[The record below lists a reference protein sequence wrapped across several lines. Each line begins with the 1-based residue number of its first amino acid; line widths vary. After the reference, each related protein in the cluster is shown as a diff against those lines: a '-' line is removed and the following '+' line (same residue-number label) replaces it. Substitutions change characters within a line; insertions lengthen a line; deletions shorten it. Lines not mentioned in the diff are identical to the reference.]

1 MKERQVELAEDVAQ
15 AKFIRRRETAEVER
29 DAASAAGDMGRLAE
43 ITEAG
48 IRTGLFDE
56 SDAREYYRNAVTTHQ
71 YKMSTQMAIANPE
84 KMLDSI
90 RPDGTLDPS
99 LGFGA
104 LDVGHG
110 QAIRN
115 IAENSIWRKQK
126 LVNEQA
132 ARDMSTL
139 YNYSLDPK
147 ADLQVAQGMVD
158 KWAWADGKQKI
169 QGYDQFLKLIKMQA
183 ENKQIVMGSPTA
195 QSPQMNSIMKDMD
208 GFFDDLG
215 DLWEKQDVRAAKI
228 KARILL
234 NERLGSGKDKTY
246 RELVEEMLQV
256 QRTVE
261 KELEEGATEME
272 LLPPVKSPKVS
283 ERKMPLLLEDA
294 QAPYIVASGPESMQE
309 PLNIPKIKK
318 MMEAYMKTLPAKED
332 VVGDDDLLK
341 YPWVL
346 SDEDYEK
353 LPSGTVFL
361 DENAKKWRKP

>member
-1 MKERQVELAEDVAQ
+1 MPKNPLAAQQYRSYMKERQVELAEDVEK

-29 DAASAAGDMGRLAE
+29 DAASAAGDMARVAE

-56 SDAREYYRNAVTTHQ
+56 SEAREYYRKAVTTDQ
-71 YKMSTQMAIANPE
+71 YKTATQMAIANPE

-99 LGFGA
+99 LGFDA

-115 IAENSIWRKQK
+115 IAENAIWREQK
-126 LVNEQA
+126 IVNEQA

-139 YNYSLDPK
+139 FNYALDPK
-147 ADLQVAQGMVD
+147 ADLQVAQDMVD

-169 QGYDQFLKLIKMQA
+169 EGYDQFLKLIKMQA

-195 QSPQMNSIMKDMD
+195 QSPEMKDVMRDMD

-215 DLWEKQDVRAAKI
+215 ELLEKQDVRAAKI

-246 RELVEEMLQV
+246 RELVEEMLHV

-261 KELEEGATEME
+261 KELEEGATEIE
-272 LLPPVKSPKVS
+272 LLPPIPTKPTAKSEAFVLAGGTARTIPT
-283 ERKMPLLLEDA
+283 EDKH
-294 QAPYIVASGPESMQE
+294 APYIVGTTT
-309 PLNIPKIKK
+309 KK
-318 MMEAYMKTLPAKED
+318 E
-332 VVGDDDLLK
+332 
-341 YPWVL
+341 
-346 SDEDYEK
+346 
-353 LPSGTVFL
+353 TVI
-361 DENAKKWRKP
+361 NMHRIS